1 MFTLLIKSHP
11 LKYSH
16 LRKRPSIYVWRPVP
30 SHMLIDGE
38 HTRCV
43 VQPLTDVFA
52 DALKLAAASALG
64 VFRFVADYDAWK
76 CGGCDARLGW

>member
-1 MFTLLIKSHP
+1 
-11 LKYSH
+11 
-16 LRKRPSIYVWRPVP
+16 
-30 SHMLIDGE
+30 MLIDGE